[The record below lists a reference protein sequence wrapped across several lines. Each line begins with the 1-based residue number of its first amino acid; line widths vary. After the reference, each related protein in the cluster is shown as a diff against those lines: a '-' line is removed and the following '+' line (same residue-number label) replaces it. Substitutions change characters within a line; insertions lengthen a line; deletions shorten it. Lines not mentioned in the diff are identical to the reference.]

1 MAKFYVVQG
10 SVALPPADIGGMM
23 EPRVA
28 VIGESVE
35 LTEQQAAG
43 LVASGFVVDEKSFAG
58 MKKMVEGAAES
69 GVVLDRRMSKLA
81 KGLAE
86 LKAKTPA
93 KGK

>member
-10 SVALPPADIGGMM
+10 SVALPPVEVAGVM

-28 VIGESVE
+28 AIGEAVE
-35 LTEQQAAG
+35 LTEQQSAG
-43 LVASGFVVDEKSFAG
+43 LIASGFVVDEKSFAG

-69 GVVLDRRMSKLA
+69 GVVLDKRMSKLA

-86 LKAKTPA
+86 LKAKSPA